1 MSTRQWGDRVMKKIT
16 FIALGLSGLNTTQA
30 WSGCAIVWSG
40 DSTGSLLIVSTRQSL
55 LLT

>member
-1 MSTRQWGDRVMKKIT
+1 MEWGDRVMKKIT